1 MCLNLPKKTE
11 KVYRTRNFHIRQIIL
26 VQICLNFLKNT
37 LEVQKVTPGNVYY
50 TLDKPNFWIK
60 RLNSKPNGLSIDL
73 NHKWAELIEKVEN
86 GSPLEQDLTKCLM
99 KKYSRYPLWHQ
110 SEQDGMT
117 PMHIAASYGLID
129 VVKFI
134 ASYDINPNAPKVNGW
149 TPIHAAAQH
158 GK

>member
-1 MCLNLPKKTE
+1 MWVQKSSVFVFKDE
-11 KVYRTRNFHIRQIIL
+11 KIYWTLYSHFRQIIF
-26 VQICLNFLKNT
+26 VHICIIKKKNY
-37 LEVQKVTPGNVYY
+37 LRSHSREHA
-50 TLDKPNFWIK
+50 LDKPNFWIK

-86 GSPLEQDLTKCLM
+86 GSPLEQDVTKCLM

-117 PMHIAASYGLID
+117 PMHIAAAYGLID

-134 ASYDINPNAPKVNGW
+134 ASYNINPNAPKVNGW

>member
-1 MCLNLPKKTE
+1 M
-11 KVYRTRNFHIRQIIL
+11 
-26 VQICLNFLKNT
+26 
-37 LEVQKVTPGNVYY
+37 YY

-86 GSPLEQDLTKCLM
+86 GSPLEQDVTKCLM

-117 PMHIAASYGLID
+117 PMHIAAAYGLID

-134 ASYDINPNAPKVNGW
+134 ASYNINPNAPKVNGW

>member
-1 MCLNLPKKTE
+1 M
-11 KVYRTRNFHIRQIIL
+11 
-26 VQICLNFLKNT
+26 
-37 LEVQKVTPGNVYY
+37 YY

-117 PMHIAASYGLID
+117 PMHIAAAYGLID

-134 ASYDINPNAPKVNGW
+134 ASYNINPNAPKVNGW
-149 TPIHAAAQH
+149 TPIHAAASVGSIFCLRILAQFTENSNAH
-158 GK
+158 LEYILLICLQ